1 MAANAVKRKAW
12 MRSIQLFWL
21 WLTSSEYRLMRQAD
35 RAIQEKRQEDFS

>member
-1 MAANAVKRKAW
+1 MATNTLKRKTW

-35 RAIQEKRQEDFS
+35 RAIQEKRQADFH